1 MIVSK
6 EPIAL
11 IVSRVSREMM
21 PCSNPVLTLSLPC
34 VPTLSPYPVSL
45 PCLPTLCP
53 YPVSL
58 PCVPVPPVPGV
69 QIGMRALRCQGRRGR
84 EEQRATLLPLGG
96 KGALRDETKHP
107 SRRLLA
113 LLVDRYLRGEVY
125 ITSLY

>member
-53 YPVSL
+53 YPMSL
-58 PCVPVPPVPGV
+58 PCVP
-69 QIGMRALRCQGRRGR
+69 
-84 EEQRATLLPLGG
+84 TLCPCP
-96 KGALRDETKHP
+96 AC
-107 SRRLLA
+107 SRRS
-113 LLVDRYLRGEVY
+113 DRYEVVAMSGEERERGA
-125 ITSLY
+125 TSNAPPSWGEGSVA

>member
-34 VPTLSPYPVSL
+34 VPTL
-45 PCLPTLCP
+45 CP

-58 PCVPVPPVPGV
+58 PCVPTLCPYPMSLPCVP
-69 QIGMRALRCQGRRGR
+69 
-84 EEQRATLLPLGG
+84 TLCPYLVSL
-96 KGALRDETKHP
+96 
-107 SRRLLA
+107 SRLFQAFR
-113 LLVDRYLRGEVY
+113 
-125 ITSLY
+125 